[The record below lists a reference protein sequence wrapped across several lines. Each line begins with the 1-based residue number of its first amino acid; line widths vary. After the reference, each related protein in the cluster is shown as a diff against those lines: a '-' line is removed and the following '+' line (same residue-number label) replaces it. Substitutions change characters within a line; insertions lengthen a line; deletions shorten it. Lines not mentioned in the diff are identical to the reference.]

1 MTDRRTQIADAGIH
15 ILSSRGARALTHLN
29 VDRELDLAQGST
41 SYYARTRRDLIAL
54 IVNRLAERTA
64 EEVLAEVRAAEVEV
78 EDMRDLA
85 VLAARGLAQTERRAD
100 DHRAR
105 FLLLLECRSDPEL
118 YGVLLRKTSVREH
131 FTRVVVPILERM
143 NVAEADARGA
153 DFAALLDA
161 LLMQRIARDA
171 PADEEAIIFS
181 FLSGLPRVGAS
192 SRK

>member
-1 MTDRRTQIADAGIH
+1 
-15 ILSSRGARALTHLN
+15 
-29 VDRELDLAQGST
+29 
-41 SYYARTRRDLIAL
+41 
-54 IVNRLAERTA
+54 
-64 EEVLAEVRAAEVEV
+64 
-78 EDMRDLA
+78 
-85 VLAARGLAQTERRAD
+85 
-100 DHRAR
+100 
-105 FLLLLECRSDPEL
+105 
-118 YGVLLRKTSVREH
+118 
-131 FTRVVVPILERM
+131 VVSILERM